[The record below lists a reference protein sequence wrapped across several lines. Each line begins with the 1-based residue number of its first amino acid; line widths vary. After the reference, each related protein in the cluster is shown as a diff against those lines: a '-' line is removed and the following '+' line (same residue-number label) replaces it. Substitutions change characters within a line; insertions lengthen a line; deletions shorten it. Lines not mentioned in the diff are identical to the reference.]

1 MDRNKSSRNRQC
13 QRRQIGALAAE
24 GEKTD
29 VPASTW
35 TMKNNLSSEL
45 AELNKVAEVKGV
57 DKALQTA
64 RASRSLRGA
73 VELTEYDREIK
84 ELIQKYFQILVE
96 VSGAVILTWA
106 VRLSLKV
113 RHDHGCPGPCC
124 PQSW

>member
-13 QRRQIGALAAE
+13 QRRHIGALAAE
-24 GEKTD
+24 GEKKD

-45 AELNKVAEVKGV
+45 AELNEAAEVKGV
-57 DKALQTA
+57 DKALQPT

-73 VELTEYDREIK
+73 VKLTEYDRQIK

-96 VSGAVILTWA
+96 VSGAVILQHG
-106 VRLSLKV
+106 LSLKV